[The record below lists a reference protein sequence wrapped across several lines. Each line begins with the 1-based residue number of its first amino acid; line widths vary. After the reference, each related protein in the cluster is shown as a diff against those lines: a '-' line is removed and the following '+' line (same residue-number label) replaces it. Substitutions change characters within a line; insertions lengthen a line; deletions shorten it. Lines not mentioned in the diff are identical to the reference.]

1 MIVFHNKSA
10 RPRKNLEDR
19 DMLGREKRM
28 QGLDVKSLS
37 INDMRDVNKF
47 FEYLEYGLEKSL
59 LVLKKTDQNNT
70 ALKSVNESLLKKNKQ
85 LEAKVARLEMGI
97 TDEPGSVDKG
107 SSGRIESVGDK
118 ESNTPVGMSYDE
130 AVAMMKGNTTEENSD
145 EKESTKEEPAKEDTK
160 DEVSNSKEEVK
171 EEAPVETK
179 EEDVSAEP
187 KVKSVEFK
195 WPELTKDELYS
206 LMESIAKEKGYKVL
220 PEQVNNADGKWFAL
234 GNESGRV
241 YYSSTSNSLSFQA
254 PDKKRYK
261 NVDVPENL
269 KKLGE
274 DFMVLLIELTFTTY
288 GLPKSFTIEKLK
300 KHMSDEYLEGVF
312 VRGNKD

>member
-1 MIVFHNKSA
+1 MKDF
-10 RPRKNLEDR
+10 NL
-19 DMLGREKRM
+19 
-28 QGLDVKSLS
+28 KSLS
-37 INDMRDVNKF
+37 IKDMRDVGKF
-47 FEYLEYGLEKSL
+47 FDMMEYGLEKSL
-59 LVLKKTDQNNT
+59 LVLKITEQNNV
-70 ALKSVNESLLKKNKQ
+70 ALKSVNESLLKENKQ

-107 SSGRIESVGDK
+107 SSGRIESVGEDK
-118 ESNTPVGMSYDE
+118 VSAPVGMSYDE
-130 AVAMMKGNTTEENSD
+130 AVAMMKGSEASGKGSD
-145 EKESTKEEPAKEDTK
+145 EKEETTKEDTK
-160 DEVSNSKEEVK
+160 DEVSNSKEVK
-171 EEAPVETK
+171 EDIKEDK

-241 YYSSTSNSLSFQA
+241 YYSSTSNSVSFQA

>member
-1 MIVFHNKSA
+1 MKDF
-10 RPRKNLEDR
+10 NL
-19 DMLGREKRM
+19 
-28 QGLDVKSLS
+28 KSLS
-37 INDMRDVNKF
+37 IKDMRDVSKF
-47 FEYLEYGLEKSL
+47 FDMMEYGLEKSL
-59 LVLKKTDQNNT
+59 LVLKNTEQNNV
-70 ALKSVNESLLKKNKQ
+70 ALKSVNKSLLKENKQ

-107 SSGRIESVGDK
+107 SSGRIESVGDDK
-118 ESNTPVGMSYDE
+118 SSTPVGMSYDE
-130 AVAMMKGNTTEENSD
+130 AVAMMKGSEG
-145 EKESTKEEPAKEDTK
+145 EKEETTKEDTK
-160 DEVSNSKEEVK
+160 DEVSNSEEVK
-171 EEAPVETK
+171 EEAPAEVK

-241 YYSSTSNSLSFQA
+241 YYSSVSNSLSFQA

>member
-1 MIVFHNKSA
+1 MKDF
-10 RPRKNLEDR
+10 NL
-19 DMLGREKRM
+19 
-28 QGLDVKSLS
+28 KSLS
-37 INDMRDVNKF
+37 IKDMRDVGKF
-47 FEYLEYGLEKSL
+47 FDMMEYGLEKSL
-59 LVLKKTDQNNT
+59 LVLKNTEQNNV
-70 ALKSVNESLLKKNKQ
+70 ALKSVNESLLKENKQ

-107 SSGRIESVGDK
+107 SSGRIESVGDDK
-118 ESNTPVGMSYDE
+118 SSTPVGMSYDE
-130 AVAMMKGNTTEENSD
+130 AVAMMKGSEASGKGSNDDTK
-145 EKESTKEEPAKEDTK
+145 KEGTK
-160 DEVSNSKEEVK
+160 DEVSNPKEVKEEVK
-171 EEAPVETK
+171 EEAPIEDK

-195 WPELTKDELYS
+195 WPELSKDELYS

-274 DFMVLLIELTFTTY
+274 DFIVLLIELTFTVY

-300 KHMSDEYLEGVF
+300 KHMSDEYLEKVF

>member
-1 MIVFHNKSA
+1 MKDF
-10 RPRKNLEDR
+10 NL
-19 DMLGREKRM
+19 
-28 QGLDVKSLS
+28 KSLS
-37 INDMRDVNKF
+37 IKDMRDVGKF
-47 FEYLEYGLEKSL
+47 FDMMEYGLDKSL
-59 LVLKKTDQNNT
+59 LVLKNTEQNNV
-70 ALKSVNESLLKKNKQ
+70 ALKSVNESLLKENKQ
-85 LEAKVARLEMGI
+85 LEAKIARLEAGI
-97 TDEPGSVDKG
+97 TDEVGSVDKG
-107 SSGRIESVGDK
+107 SSGRIESVGEDK
-118 ESNTPVGMSYDE
+118 SSTPVGMSYDE
-130 AVAMMKGNTTEENSD
+130 AVAMMKGSD
-145 EKESTKEEPAKEDTK
+145 EDTKEEDTK
-160 DEVSNSKEEVK
+160 DEVSNPKEVK
-171 EEAPVETK
+171 EEVK

-241 YYSSTSNSLSFQA
+241 YYSSVSNSLSFQA

-288 GLPKSFTIEKLK
+288 GLPKSFSIEKLK

-312 VRGNKD
+312 IRGNKD

>member
-1 MIVFHNKSA
+1 MKDF
-10 RPRKNLEDR
+10 NL
-19 DMLGREKRM
+19 
-28 QGLDVKSLS
+28 KSLS
-37 INDMRDVNKF
+37 IKDMRDVGKF
-47 FEYLEYGLEKSL
+47 FDMMEYGLEKSL
-59 LVLKKTDQNNT
+59 LVLKNTEQNNV
-70 ALKSVNESLLKKNKQ
+70 ALKSVNKSLLKENKQ
-85 LEAKVARLEMGI
+85 LEAKVARLEMVI
-97 TDEPGSVDKG
+97 TDEPGSVNKG

-130 AVAMMKGNTTEENSD
+130 AVAMMKGSN
-145 EKESTKEEPAKEDTK
+145 EKESKEDIKEDTK
-160 DEVSNSKEEVK
+160 DEVSNSEEVK
-171 EEAPVETK
+171 EEATK

>member
-1 MIVFHNKSA
+1 
-10 RPRKNLEDR
+10 
-19 DMLGREKRM
+19 MLGRENNMKDFN
-28 QGLDVKSLS
+28 LKSLS
-37 INDMRDVNKF
+37 IKDMRDVGKF
-47 FEYLEYGLEKSL
+47 FDMMEYGLEKSL
-59 LVLKKTDQNNT
+59 LVLKNTEQNNV
-70 ALKSVNESLLKKNKQ
+70 ALKSVNESLLKENKQ
-85 LEAKVARLEMGI
+85 LEAKIARLEMGI

-107 SSGRIESVGDK
+107 SSGRIESVGEDK
-118 ESNTPVGMSYDE
+118 SSTPVGMSYDE
-130 AVAMMKGNTTEENSD
+130 AVAMMKGSSEEEEN
-145 EKESTKEEPAKEDTK
+145 KEETTKEDTK
-160 DEVSNSKEEVK
+160 DEVSNSKEVK
-171 EEAPVETK
+171 EEAKE

-241 YYSSTSNSLSFQA
+241 YYSSVSNSLSFQA

-274 DFMVLLIELTFTTY
+274 DFMVLLIELTFTVY

>member
-1 MIVFHNKSA
+1 
-10 RPRKNLEDR
+10 
-19 DMLGREKRM
+19 MLGRENSMKDFN
-28 QGLDVKSLS
+28 LKSLS
-37 INDMRDVNKF
+37 IKDMRDVGKF
-47 FEYLEYGLEKSL
+47 FDMMEYGLEKSL
-59 LVLKKTDQNNT
+59 LVLKNTEQNNV
-70 ALKSVNESLLKKNKQ
+70 ALKSVNESLLKENKQ

-107 SSGRIESVGDK
+107 SSGRIESVGEDK
-118 ESNTPVGMSYDE
+118 SSTPVGMSYDE
-130 AVAMMKGNTTEENSD
+130 AVAMMKGSEG
-145 EKESTKEEPAKEDTK
+145 EKEDTKEEPAKEDTK
-160 DEVSNSKEEVK
+160 DKVSTPKEVKPEEVK
-171 EEAPVETK
+171 EEVK

-206 LMESIAKEKGYKVL
+206 LMESSAKEKGYKVL

-312 VRGNKD
+312 IRGNKD

>member
-1 MIVFHNKSA
+1 MKDF
-10 RPRKNLEDR
+10 NL
-19 DMLGREKRM
+19 
-28 QGLDVKSLS
+28 KSLS
-37 INDMRDVNKF
+37 IKDMRDVGKF
-47 FEYLEYGLEKSL
+47 FDMMEYGLEKSL
-59 LVLKKTDQNNT
+59 LVLKNTEQNNV
-70 ALKSVNESLLKKNKQ
+70 ALKSVNESLLKENKQ
-85 LEAKVARLEMGI
+85 LEAKVSRLEMGI

-118 ESNTPVGMSYDE
+118 VSSPVGMSYDE
-130 AVAMMKGNTTEENSD
+130 AVAMMKGSEGD
-145 EKESTKEEPAKEDTK
+145 TKKEDTK
-160 DEVSNSKEEVK
+160 DEVSNSKEVKEEVK
-171 EEAPVETK
+171 EEAPV

-274 DFMVLLIELTFTTY
+274 DFMVLLIELTFTVY

>member
-1 MIVFHNKSA
+1 
-10 RPRKNLEDR
+10 
-19 DMLGREKRM
+19 MLGRENSMKDFN
-28 QGLDVKSLS
+28 LKSLS
-37 INDMRDVNKF
+37 IKDMRDVSKF
-47 FEYLEYGLEKSL
+47 FDMMEYGLEKSL
-59 LVLKKTDQNNT
+59 LVLKNTEQNNV
-70 ALKSVNESLLKKNKQ
+70 ALKSVNESLLKENKQ

-107 SSGRIESVGDK
+107 SSGRIESVGEDK
-118 ESNTPVGMSYDE
+118 SSTPVGMSYDE
-130 AVAMMKGNTTEENSD
+130 AVAMMKGSEG
-145 EKESTKEEPAKEDTK
+145 EKEDTKEESAKEDTK
-160 DEVSNSKEEVK
+160 DEVSNSEEVK
-171 EEAPVETK
+171 EESPAEDK

>member
-1 MIVFHNKSA
+1 
-10 RPRKNLEDR
+10 
-19 DMLGREKRM
+19 MLGRENSMKDFN
-28 QGLDVKSLS
+28 LKSLS
-37 INDMRDVNKF
+37 IKDMRDVGKF
-47 FEYLEYGLEKSL
+47 FDMMEYGLEKSL
-59 LVLKKTDQNNT
+59 LVLKNTEQNNV
-70 ALKSVNESLLKKNKQ
+70 ALKSVNESLLKENKQ

-118 ESNTPVGMSYDE
+118 VSSPVGMSYDE
-130 AVAMMKGNTTEENSD
+130 AVAMMKGSNEE
-145 EKESTKEEPAKEDTK
+145 TKEEDIK
-160 DEVSNSKEEVK
+160 DEVSNSKEVTK
-171 EEAPVETK
+171 EEVK

-241 YYSSTSNSLSFQA
+241 YYSSVSNSLSFQA

-274 DFMVLLIELTFTTY
+274 DFMVLLIELTFTVY

>member
-1 MIVFHNKSA
+1 MKDF
-10 RPRKNLEDR
+10 NL
-19 DMLGREKRM
+19 
-28 QGLDVKSLS
+28 KSLS
-37 INDMRDVNKF
+37 IKDMRDVSKF
-47 FEYLEYGLEKSL
+47 FDMMEYGLEKSL
-59 LVLKKTDQNNT
+59 LVLKNTEQNNV
-70 ALKSVNESLLKKNKQ
+70 ALKSVNESLLKENKQ
-85 LEAKVARLEMGI
+85 LEAKIARLEMGI
-97 TDEPGSVDKG
+97 TDESGSVDKG

-130 AVAMMKGNTTEENSD
+130 AVAMMKGSEG
-145 EKESTKEEPAKEDTK
+145 EKEDTRKETTKEDTK
-160 DEVSNSKEEVK
+160 DEVSNPKEVK
-171 EEAPVETK
+171 EEAPAEDK

-288 GLPKSFTIEKLK
+288 GLPKSFSIEKLK

-312 VRGNKD
+312 IRGNKD

>member
-1 MIVFHNKSA
+1 MKDF
-10 RPRKNLEDR
+10 NL
-19 DMLGREKRM
+19 
-28 QGLDVKSLS
+28 KSLS
-37 INDMRDVNKF
+37 IKDMRDVGKF
-47 FEYLEYGLEKSL
+47 FDMMEYGLEKSL
-59 LVLKKTDQNNT
+59 LVLKNTEQNNV
-70 ALKSVNESLLKKNKQ
+70 ALKSVNKSLLKENKQ

-107 SSGRIESVGDK
+107 SSGRIESVADK

-130 AVAMMKGNTTEENSD
+130 AVAMMKGSEG
-145 EKESTKEEPAKEDTK
+145 EKENTKEEDTK
-160 DEVSNSKEEVK
+160 DEVSNPKEVK
-171 EEAPVETK
+171 EEASVEEK

-274 DFMVLLIELTFTTY
+274 DFIVLLIELTFTTY

>member
-1 MIVFHNKSA
+1 MKDF
-10 RPRKNLEDR
+10 NL
-19 DMLGREKRM
+19 
-28 QGLDVKSLS
+28 KSLS
-37 INDMRDVNKF
+37 IKDMRDVGKF
-47 FEYLEYGLEKSL
+47 FDMMEYGLEKSL
-59 LVLKKTDQNNT
+59 LVLKNTEQNNV
-70 ALKSVNESLLKKNKQ
+70 ALKSVNESLLKENKQ

-107 SSGRIESVGDK
+107 SSGRIESVGEDK
-118 ESNTPVGMSYDE
+118 SSTPVGMSYDE
-130 AVAMMKGNTTEENSD
+130 AVAMMKGSTTEESDD
-145 EKESTKEEPAKEDTK
+145 EKENTKEEPAKETTKEDTK
-160 DEVSNSKEEVK
+160 DEVSNSKEVK
-171 EEAPVETK
+171 EEASTEDK

-241 YYSSTSNSLSFQA
+241 YYSSVSNSLSFQA

-269 KKLGE
+269 KRLGE
-274 DFMVLLIELTFTTY
+274 DFMVLLIELTFTAY

>member
-1 MIVFHNKSA
+1 MKDF
-10 RPRKNLEDR
+10 NL
-19 DMLGREKRM
+19 
-28 QGLDVKSLS
+28 KSLS
-37 INDMRDVNKF
+37 IKDMRDVGKF
-47 FEYLEYGLEKSL
+47 FDMMEYGLEKSL
-59 LVLKKTDQNNT
+59 LVLKNTEQNNV
-70 ALKSVNESLLKKNKQ
+70 ALKSVNKSLLKENKQ

-107 SSGRIESVGDK
+107 SSGRIESVADK

-130 AVAMMKGNTTEENSD
+130 AVAMMKGSEG
-145 EKESTKEEPAKEDTK
+145 EKEETTKEDTK
-160 DEVSNSKEEVK
+160 DEVSNPKEVK
-171 EEAPVETK
+171 EDIKEDK

-274 DFMVLLIELTFTTY
+274 DFMVLLIELTFTAY

>member
-1 MIVFHNKSA
+1 MKDF
-10 RPRKNLEDR
+10 NL
-19 DMLGREKRM
+19 
-28 QGLDVKSLS
+28 KSLS
-37 INDMRDVNKF
+37 IKDMRDVGKF
-47 FEYLEYGLEKSL
+47 FDMMEYGLEKSL
-59 LVLKKTDQNNT
+59 LVLKNTEQNNV
-70 ALKSVNESLLKKNKQ
+70 ALKSVNESLLKENKQ

-107 SSGRIESVGDK
+107 SSGRIESVVDK

-130 AVAMMKGNTTEENSD
+130 AVAMMKGED
-145 EKESTKEEPAKEDTK
+145 ESKDEDTKEETTKDTKKEDTK

-171 EEAPVETK
+171 EDSKEDK

-288 GLPKSFTIEKLK
+288 GLPKSFSIEKLK

-312 VRGNKD
+312 IRGNKD

>member
-1 MIVFHNKSA
+1 MTVFHDKSA

-19 DMLGREKRM
+19 DMLGRENSMKDFN
-28 QGLDVKSLS
+28 LKSLS
-37 INDMRDVNKF
+37 IKDMRDVGKF
-47 FEYLEYGLEKSL
+47 FDMMEYGLEKSL
-59 LVLKKTDQNNT
+59 LVLKNTEQNNV
-70 ALKSVNESLLKKNKQ
+70 ALKSVNESLLKENKQ

-107 SSGRIESVGDK
+107 SSGRIESVGEDK
-118 ESNTPVGMSYDE
+118 SSTPVGMSYDE
-130 AVAMMKGNTTEENSD
+130 AVAMMKGNEVSGKGSDDSEES
-145 EKESTKEEPAKEDTK
+145 KEETTKKDTK
-160 DEVSNSKEEVK
+160 DEVSTPKVKENDVK
-171 EEAPVETK
+171 EEIK

-274 DFMVLLIELTFTTY
+274 DFIVLLIELTFTTY

>member
-1 MIVFHNKSA
+1 MKGIDI
-10 RPRKNLEDR
+10 KN
-19 DMLGREKRM
+19 
-28 QGLDVKSLS
+28 LS

-130 AVAMMKGNTTEENSD
+130 AVSLMKGEDTS
-145 EKESTKEEPAKEDTK
+145 EKEDIKEEPAKDTK
-160 DEVSNSKEEVK
+160 DEVSDSKEEV
-171 EEAPVETK
+171 K

>member
-1 MIVFHNKSA
+1 
-10 RPRKNLEDR
+10 
-19 DMLGREKRM
+19 MLGRENIMKDFN
-28 QGLDVKSLS
+28 LKSLS
-37 INDMRDVNKF
+37 IKDMRDVGKF
-47 FEYLEYGLEKSL
+47 FDMMEYGLEKSL
-59 LVLKKTDQNNT
+59 LVLKNTEQNNV
-70 ALKSVNESLLKKNKQ
+70 ALKSVNESLLKENKQ

-107 SSGRIESVGDK
+107 SSGRIESVGEDK
-118 ESNTPVGMSYDE
+118 SSTPVGMSYDE
-130 AVAMMKGNTTEENSD
+130 AVAMMKGSND
-145 EKESTKEEPAKEDTK
+145 DTKKEDTK
-160 DEVSNSKEEVK
+160 DEVSDPKEVK
-171 EEAPVETK
+171 DEAPVEDK

-274 DFMVLLIELTFTTY
+274 DFIVLLIELTFTVY

>member
-1 MIVFHNKSA
+1 
-10 RPRKNLEDR
+10 
-19 DMLGREKRM
+19 MLGRENSMKDFN
-28 QGLDVKSLS
+28 LKSLS
-37 INDMRDVNKF
+37 IKDMRDVGKF
-47 FEYLEYGLEKSL
+47 FDMMEYGLEKSL
-59 LVLKKTDQNNT
+59 LVLKNTEQNNV
-70 ALKSVNESLLKKNKQ
+70 ALKSVNESLLKENKQ

-130 AVAMMKGNTTEENSD
+130 AVAMMKGNTTEESND
-145 EKESTKEEPAKEDTK
+145 EKEDIKEETTKEDTK
-160 DEVSNSKEEVK
+160 DEVSNPKEEVK
-171 EEAPVETK
+171 EEAKE

-206 LMESIAKEKGYKVL
+206 LMESIAKDKGYKVL

-274 DFMVLLIELTFTTY
+274 DFMVLLIELTFTVY

>member
-1 MIVFHNKSA
+1 
-10 RPRKNLEDR
+10 
-19 DMLGREKRM
+19 MLGRENSMKDFN
-28 QGLDVKSLS
+28 LKSLS
-37 INDMRDVNKF
+37 IKDMRDVGKF
-47 FEYLEYGLEKSL
+47 FDMMEYGLEKSL
-59 LVLKKTDQNNT
+59 LVLKNTEQNNV
-70 ALKSVNESLLKKNKQ
+70 ALKSVNESLLKENKQ
-85 LEAKVARLEMGI
+85 LEAKVARLEMGL

-107 SSGRIESVGDK
+107 SSGRIESVGEDK
-118 ESNTPVGMSYDE
+118 SSTPVGMSYDE
-130 AVAMMKGNTTEENSD
+130 AVAMMKGSEGG
-145 EKESTKEEPAKEDTK
+145 KEDTKEDTK
-160 DEVSNSKEEVK
+160 DEVSDTKEVTK
-171 EEAPVETK
+171 EEAPVEDK

-274 DFMVLLIELTFTTY
+274 DFMVLLIELTFTVY
-288 GLPKSFTIEKLK
+288 GLPKSFSIEKLK

>member
-1 MIVFHNKSA
+1 MKDF
-10 RPRKNLEDR
+10 NL
-19 DMLGREKRM
+19 
-28 QGLDVKSLS
+28 KSLS
-37 INDMRDVNKF
+37 IKDMRDVGKF
-47 FEYLEYGLEKSL
+47 FDMMEYGLEKSL
-59 LVLKKTDQNNT
+59 LVLKNTEQNNV
-70 ALKSVNESLLKKNKQ
+70 ALKSVNKSLLKENKQ
-85 LEAKVARLEMGI
+85 LEAKVSRLEMGI

-107 SSGRIESVGDK
+107 SSGRIESVGGEAK
-118 ESNTPVGMSYDE
+118 SPVGMSYDE
-130 AVAMMKGNTTEENSD
+130 AVAMMKGTDEEES
-145 EKESTKEEPAKEDTK
+145 KEDAKEDTK
-160 DEVSNSKEEVK
+160 DEVSTPEEVDAKEEVK
-171 EEAPVETK
+171 EEAK

-241 YYSSTSNSLSFQA
+241 YYSSTSNSLSFQS

-288 GLPKSFTIEKLK
+288 GLPKSFSIEKLK
-300 KHMSDEYLEGVF
+300 KHMSDEYLEKVF
-312 VRGNKD
+312 IRGNKD

>member
-1 MIVFHNKSA
+1 
-10 RPRKNLEDR
+10 
-19 DMLGREKRM
+19 MLGRENSMKDFN
-28 QGLDVKSLS
+28 LKSLS
-37 INDMRDVNKF
+37 IKDMRDVGKF
-47 FEYLEYGLEKSL
+47 FDMMEYGLEKSL
-59 LVLKKTDQNNT
+59 LVLKNTEQNNV
-70 ALKSVNESLLKKNKQ
+70 ALKSVNESLLKENKQ

-107 SSGRIESVGDK
+107 SSGRIESVGEDK
-118 ESNTPVGMSYDE
+118 SSTPVGMSYDE
-130 AVAMMKGNTTEENSD
+130 AVAMMKGNDDKETT
-145 EKESTKEEPAKEDTK
+145 KEDTK
-160 DEVSNSKEEVK
+160 DEVSTAKEVDTKEED
-171 EEAPVETK
+171 K

-274 DFMVLLIELTFTTY
+274 DFMVLLIELTFTVY

>member
-1 MIVFHNKSA
+1 MKDF
-10 RPRKNLEDR
+10 NL
-19 DMLGREKRM
+19 
-28 QGLDVKSLS
+28 KSLS
-37 INDMRDVNKF
+37 IKDMRDVSKF
-47 FEYLEYGLEKSL
+47 FDMMEYGLEKSL
-59 LVLKKTDQNNT
+59 LVLKNTEQNNV
-70 ALKSVNESLLKKNKQ
+70 ALKSVNESLLKENKQ

-97 TDEPGSVDKG
+97 TDEPGSVEKG
-107 SSGRIESVGDK
+107 SSGRIESVGENK
-118 ESNTPVGMSYDE
+118 SSTPVGMSYDE
-130 AVAMMKGNTTEENSD
+130 AVSLMKGEDND
-145 EKESTKEEPAKEDTK
+145 AKKEDTK
-160 DEVSNSKEEVK
+160 DEVPNPKEEVSAEEGTK
-171 EEAPVETK
+171 EEVK

-195 WPELTKDELYS
+195 WPELSKDELYS

-241 YYSSTSNSLSFQA
+241 YYSSVSNSLSFQA

-300 KHMSDEYLEGVF
+300 KHMSDEYLQGVF

>member
-1 MIVFHNKSA
+1 MKDF
-10 RPRKNLEDR
+10 NL
-19 DMLGREKRM
+19 
-28 QGLDVKSLS
+28 KSLS
-37 INDMRDVNKF
+37 IKDMRDVGKF
-47 FEYLEYGLEKSL
+47 FDMMEHGLEKSL
-59 LVLKKTDQNNT
+59 LVLKNTEQNNV
-70 ALKSVNESLLKKNKQ
+70 ALKSVNESLLKENKQ

-107 SSGRIESVGDK
+107 SSGRIESVGDNV
-118 ESNTPVGMSYDE
+118 SSPVGMSYDE
-130 AVAMMKGNTTEENSD
+130 AVAMMKGSEG
-145 EKESTKEEPAKEDTK
+145 ESTKEETTKEDTK
-160 DEVSNSKEEVK
+160 DEVSNPKEEVK
-171 EEAPVETK
+171 EEVPVEDK

-288 GLPKSFTIEKLK
+288 GLPKSFSIEKLK

>member
-1 MIVFHNKSA
+1 MKDF
-10 RPRKNLEDR
+10 NL
-19 DMLGREKRM
+19 
-28 QGLDVKSLS
+28 KSLS
-37 INDMRDVNKF
+37 IKDMRDVGKF
-47 FEYLEYGLEKSL
+47 FDMMEYGLEKSL
-59 LVLKKTDQNNT
+59 LVLKNTEQNNV
-70 ALKSVNESLLKKNKQ
+70 ALKSVNESLLKENKQ

-130 AVAMMKGNTTEENSD
+130 AVAMMKGSD
-145 EKESTKEEPAKEDTK
+145 EKENTKEETTKKDTK
-160 DEVSNSKEEVK
+160 DEVSDSKEVK
-171 EEAPVETK
+171 EEAPVEDK

-195 WPELTKDELYS
+195 WPELSKDELYS

-241 YYSSTSNSLSFQA
+241 YYSSVSNSLSFQA

-300 KHMSDEYLEGVF
+300 KYMSDEYLEKVF
-312 VRGNKD
+312 IRGNKD

>member
-1 MIVFHNKSA
+1 MKDF
-10 RPRKNLEDR
+10 NL
-19 DMLGREKRM
+19 
-28 QGLDVKSLS
+28 KSLS
-37 INDMRDVNKF
+37 IKDMRDVSKF
-47 FEYLEYGLEKSL
+47 FDMMEYGLEKSL
-59 LVLKKTDQNNT
+59 LVLKNTEQNNV
-70 ALKSVNESLLKKNKQ
+70 ALKSVNKSLLKENKQ

-107 SSGRIESVGDK
+107 SSGRIESVGEDK
-118 ESNTPVGMSYDE
+118 SNTPVGMSYDE
-130 AVAMMKGNTTEENSD
+130 AVAMMKGNSD
-145 EKESTKEEPAKEDTK
+145 EKESKEDAKEDTREEATKEDTK
-160 DEVSNSKEEVK
+160 DEVSNSKEVK
-171 EEAPVETK
+171 AEAKE

-300 KHMSDEYLEGVF
+300 KHMSDEYLEKVF
-312 VRGNKD
+312 ARGNKD

>member
-1 MIVFHNKSA
+1 MKDF
-10 RPRKNLEDR
+10 NL
-19 DMLGREKRM
+19 
-28 QGLDVKSLS
+28 KSLS
-37 INDMRDVNKF
+37 IKDMRDVGKF
-47 FEYLEYGLEKSL
+47 FDMMEYGLEKSL
-59 LVLKKTDQNNT
+59 LVLKNTEQNNV
-70 ALKSVNESLLKKNKQ
+70 ALKSVNESLLKENKQ

-107 SSGRIESVGDK
+107 SSGRIESVGDDK
-118 ESNTPVGMSYDE
+118 VSAPVGMSYDE
-130 AVAMMKGNTTEENSD
+130 AVAMMKGSNEED
-145 EKESTKEEPAKEDTK
+145 AKEETTKEDIK
-160 DEVSNSKEEVK
+160 DEVSNPKEVKEEVK
-171 EEAPVETK
+171 EEAPAEDK

-269 KKLGE
+269 RKLGE

>member
-1 MIVFHNKSA
+1 MKDF
-10 RPRKNLEDR
+10 NL
-19 DMLGREKRM
+19 
-28 QGLDVKSLS
+28 KSLS
-37 INDMRDVNKF
+37 IKDMRDVGKF
-47 FEYLEYGLEKSL
+47 FDMMEYGLEKSL
-59 LVLKKTDQNNT
+59 LVLKNTEQNNV
-70 ALKSVNESLLKKNKQ
+70 ALKSVNKSLLKENKQ
-85 LEAKVARLEMGI
+85 LESKVARLEMGI

-107 SSGRIESVGDK
+107 SSGRIESVGEDK
-118 ESNTPVGMSYDE
+118 SSTPVGMSYDE
-130 AVAMMKGNTTEENSD
+130 AVAMMKGNND
-145 EKESTKEEPAKEDTK
+145 GTKEETTKEDIKEDTK
-160 DEVSNSKEEVK
+160 DEVSNSKEVEPEVK
-171 EEAPVETK
+171 EDTKEEVPAEDK

-241 YYSSTSNSLSFQA
+241 YYSSVSNSLSFQA

-274 DFMVLLIELTFTTY
+274 DFMVLLIELTFTAY
-288 GLPKSFTIEKLK
+288 GLPKSFSIEKLK
-300 KHMSDEYLEGVF
+300 KHMSDEYLEKVF
-312 VRGNKD
+312 IRGNKD

>member
-1 MIVFHNKSA
+1 MKDF
-10 RPRKNLEDR
+10 NL
-19 DMLGREKRM
+19 
-28 QGLDVKSLS
+28 KSLS
-37 INDMRDVNKF
+37 IKDMRDVGKF
-47 FEYLEYGLEKSL
+47 FDMMEYGLEKSL
-59 LVLKKTDQNNT
+59 LVLKNTEQNNV
-70 ALKSVNESLLKKNKQ
+70 ALKSVNKSLLKENKQ
-85 LEAKVARLEMGI
+85 LEAKIARLEMGI

-107 SSGRIESVGDK
+107 SSGRIESVGEDK
-118 ESNTPVGMSYDE
+118 SSTPVGMSYDE
-130 AVAMMKGNTTEENSD
+130 AVAMMKGNN
-145 EKESTKEEPAKEDTK
+145 EKEESKEDVKEDTK
-160 DEVSNSKEEVK
+160 DEVSTPKEVK
-171 EEAPVETK
+171 EEAPVEDK

-195 WPELTKDELYS
+195 WPELSKDELYS

-300 KHMSDEYLEGVF
+300 KHMSDEYLEKVF

>member
-1 MIVFHNKSA
+1 MKDF
-10 RPRKNLEDR
+10 NL
-19 DMLGREKRM
+19 
-28 QGLDVKSLS
+28 KSLS
-37 INDMRDVNKF
+37 IKDMRDVGKF
-47 FEYLEYGLEKSL
+47 FDMMEYGLEKSL
-59 LVLKKTDQNNT
+59 LVLKNTEQNNV
-70 ALKSVNESLLKKNKQ
+70 ALKSVNESLLKENKQ

-97 TDEPGSVDKG
+97 TDGPGSVDKG
-107 SSGRIESVGDK
+107 SSGRIESVGDN
-118 ESNTPVGMSYDE
+118 SVSAPVGMSYDE
-130 AVAMMKGNTTEENSD
+130 AVAMMKGSND
-145 EKESTKEEPAKEDTK
+145 DTKKEDTK
-160 DEVSNSKEEVK
+160 DEVSNSKEVK
-171 EEAPVETK
+171 EEVPAEDK
-179 EEDVSAEP
+179 EEAKGEEDVSAEP

-241 YYSSTSNSLSFQA
+241 YYSSVSNSLSFQA

-274 DFMVLLIELTFTTY
+274 DFIVLLIELTFTVY

>member
-1 MIVFHNKSA
+1 MIVFHDKSA

-19 DMLGREKRM
+19 DMLGRENSMKDFN
-28 QGLDVKSLS
+28 LKSLS
-37 INDMRDVNKF
+37 IKDMRDVGKF
-47 FEYLEYGLEKSL
+47 FDMMEYGLEKSL
-59 LVLKKTDQNNT
+59 LVLKNTEQNNV
-70 ALKSVNESLLKKNKQ
+70 ALKSVNESLLKENKQ
-85 LEAKVARLEMGI
+85 LEAKIARLEMGI

-107 SSGRIESVGDK
+107 SSGRIESVGEDK
-118 ESNTPVGMSYDE
+118 SSTPVGMSYDE
-130 AVAMMKGNTTEENSD
+130 AVAMMKGSEG
-145 EKESTKEEPAKEDTK
+145 EKENTKEEDTK
-160 DEVSNSKEEVK
+160 DEVSGSKEVK
-171 EEAPVETK
+171 EEAPVKDK

-195 WPELTKDELYS
+195 WPELSKDELYS
-206 LMESIAKEKGYKVL
+206 LMESISKEKGYKVL

-261 NVDVPENL
+261 NVDVPKNL

-300 KHMSDEYLEGVF
+300 KHMSDEYLEKVF
-312 VRGNKD
+312 IRGNKD

>member
-1 MIVFHNKSA
+1 
-10 RPRKNLEDR
+10 
-19 DMLGREKRM
+19 
-28 QGLDVKSLS
+28 
-37 INDMRDVNKF
+37 
-47 FEYLEYGLEKSL
+47 
-59 LVLKKTDQNNT
+59 
-70 ALKSVNESLLKKNKQ
+70 
-85 LEAKVARLEMGI
+85 MGI

-107 SSGRIESVGDK
+107 SSGRIESVGEDK
-118 ESNTPVGMSYDE
+118 SSTPVGMSYDE
-130 AVAMMKGNTTEENSD
+130 AVAMMKGEN
-145 EKESTKEEPAKEDTK
+145 EKEETTKEDTK
-160 DEVSNSKEEVK
+160 DGVSNPKEEVK
-171 EEAPVETK
+171 EEAPAEDK

-206 LMESIAKEKGYKVL
+206 LMESIAKEKGYKAL

-241 YYSSTSNSLSFQA
+241 YYSSVSNSLSFQA

-269 KKLGE
+269 RKLGE
-274 DFMVLLIELTFTTY
+274 DFMVLLIELTFTVY

-300 KHMSDEYLEGVF
+300 KHMSDEYLEKVF
-312 VRGNKD
+312 IRGNKD

>member
-1 MIVFHNKSA
+1 MKDF
-10 RPRKNLEDR
+10 NL
-19 DMLGREKRM
+19 
-28 QGLDVKSLS
+28 KSLS
-37 INDMRDVNKF
+37 IKDMRDVGKF
-47 FEYLEYGLEKSL
+47 FDMMEYGLEKSL
-59 LVLKKTDQNNT
+59 LVLKNTEQNNV
-70 ALKSVNESLLKKNKQ
+70 ALKSVNESLLKENKQ
-85 LEAKVARLEMGI
+85 LEAKVARLEMGL

-107 SSGRIESVGDK
+107 SSGRIESVGEDK
-118 ESNTPVGMSYDE
+118 SSTPVGMSYDE
-130 AVAMMKGNTTEENSD
+130 AVAMMKGSEGG
-145 EKESTKEEPAKEDTK
+145 KEDTKEDTK
-160 DEVSNSKEEVK
+160 DEVSDTKEVTK
-171 EEAPVETK
+171 EEAPVEDK

-274 DFMVLLIELTFTTY
+274 DFMVLLIELTFTVY
-288 GLPKSFTIEKLK
+288 GLPKSFSIEKLK

>member
-1 MIVFHNKSA
+1 MKDF
-10 RPRKNLEDR
+10 NL
-19 DMLGREKRM
+19 
-28 QGLDVKSLS
+28 KSLS
-37 INDMRDVNKF
+37 IKDMRDVGKF
-47 FEYLEYGLEKSL
+47 FDMMEYGLEKSL
-59 LVLKKTDQNNT
+59 LVLKNTEQNNV
-70 ALKSVNESLLKKNKQ
+70 ALKSVNESLLKENKQ
-85 LEAKVARLEMGI
+85 LEAKVARLEMGV

-107 SSGRIESVGDK
+107 SSGRIESVGEDK
-118 ESNTPVGMSYDE
+118 SSTPVGMSYDE
-130 AVAMMKGNTTEENSD
+130 AVAMMKGSD
-145 EKESTKEEPAKEDTK
+145 DDTKKEDTK
-160 DEVSNSKEEVK
+160 DEVSNPKEEVK
-171 EEAPVETK
+171 EDIKEEDK

-241 YYSSTSNSLSFQA
+241 YYSSVSNSLSFQA

-261 NVDVPENL
+261 NVDVPESL

-274 DFMVLLIELTFTTY
+274 DFIVLLIELTFTTY
-288 GLPKSFTIEKLK
+288 GLPKSFSIEKLK
-300 KHMSDEYLEGVF
+300 KHMSDEYLEKVF
-312 VRGNKD
+312 IRGNKD

>member
-1 MIVFHNKSA
+1 MKDF
-10 RPRKNLEDR
+10 NL
-19 DMLGREKRM
+19 
-28 QGLDVKSLS
+28 KSLS
-37 INDMRDVNKF
+37 IKDMRDVGKF
-47 FEYLEYGLEKSL
+47 FDMMEYGLEKSL
-59 LVLKKTDQNNT
+59 LVLKITEQNNV
-70 ALKSVNESLLKKNKQ
+70 ALKSVNESLLKENKQ

-107 SSGRIESVGDK
+107 SSGRIESVGEDK
-118 ESNTPVGMSYDE
+118 VSAPVGMSYDE
-130 AVAMMKGNTTEENSD
+130 AVAMMKGSEASGKGSD
-145 EKESTKEEPAKEDTK
+145 EKEETTKEDTK
-160 DEVSNSKEEVK
+160 DEVSNSKEVK
-171 EEAPVETK
+171 EDIKEDK

>member
-1 MIVFHNKSA
+1 MKDF
-10 RPRKNLEDR
+10 NL
-19 DMLGREKRM
+19 
-28 QGLDVKSLS
+28 KSLS
-37 INDMRDVNKF
+37 IKDMRDVGKF
-47 FEYLEYGLEKSL
+47 FDMMEYGLEKSL
-59 LVLKKTDQNNT
+59 LVLKNTEQNNV
-70 ALKSVNESLLKKNKQ
+70 ALKSVNESLLKENKQ

-130 AVAMMKGNTTEENSD
+130 AVAMMKGSNDDTK
-145 EKESTKEEPAKEDTK
+145 KEATKEDTK
-160 DEVSNSKEEVK
+160 DEVSNSEEVK
-171 EEAPVETK
+171 EEEAPVEDK

-241 YYSSTSNSLSFQA
+241 YYSSVSNSLSFQA

-269 KKLGE
+269 RKLGE
-274 DFMVLLIELTFTTY
+274 DFIVLLIELTFTVY

>member
-1 MIVFHNKSA
+1 
-10 RPRKNLEDR
+10 
-19 DMLGREKRM
+19 MLGRENSMKDFN
-28 QGLDVKSLS
+28 LKSLS
-37 INDMRDVNKF
+37 IKDMRDVGKF
-47 FEYLEYGLEKSL
+47 FDMMEYGLEKSL
-59 LVLKKTDQNNT
+59 LVLKNTEQNNV
-70 ALKSVNESLLKKNKQ
+70 ALKSVNESLLKENKQ

-107 SSGRIESVGDK
+107 SSGRIESVGEDK
-118 ESNTPVGMSYDE
+118 SSTPVGMSYDE
-130 AVAMMKGNTTEENSD
+130 AVAMMKGSD
-145 EKESTKEEPAKEDTK
+145 EKENTKEEDTK
-160 DEVSNSKEEVK
+160 DEVSNSKEVK
-171 EEAPVETK
+171 EEAK
-179 EEDVSAEP
+179 EEEDASAEP
-187 KVKSVEFK
+187 KVKSVKFK

-220 PEQVNNADGKWFAL
+220 PEQVNNADGRWFAL

-274 DFMVLLIELTFTTY
+274 DFMVLLIELTFTVY

-300 KHMSDEYLEGVF
+300 KHMSDEYLEKVF

>member
-1 MIVFHNKSA
+1 MKDF
-10 RPRKNLEDR
+10 NL
-19 DMLGREKRM
+19 
-28 QGLDVKSLS
+28 KSLS
-37 INDMRDVNKF
+37 IKDMRDVGKF
-47 FEYLEYGLEKSL
+47 FDMMEYGLEKSL
-59 LVLKKTDQNNT
+59 LVLKNTEQNNV
-70 ALKSVNESLLKKNKQ
+70 ALKSVNESLLKENKQ
-85 LEAKVARLEMGI
+85 LEAKVARLETGI

-107 SSGRIESVGDK
+107 SSGRIESVGEDK
-118 ESNTPVGMSYDE
+118 SSTPVGMSYDE
-130 AVAMMKGNTTEENSD
+130 AVAMMKGSNEED
-145 EKESTKEEPAKEDTK
+145 TKEETTKEDTK
-160 DEVSNSKEEVK
+160 DKVSNSKEVK
-171 EEAPVETK
+171 AETPAEDK

-274 DFMVLLIELTFTTY
+274 DFIVLLIELTFTTY

-312 VRGNKD
+312 ARGNKD

>member
-1 MIVFHNKSA
+1 MIVFHDKSA

-19 DMLGREKRM
+19 DMLGRENSMKDFN
-28 QGLDVKSLS
+28 LKSLS
-37 INDMRDVNKF
+37 IKDMRDVSKF
-47 FEYLEYGLEKSL
+47 FDMMEYGLEKSL
-59 LVLKKTDQNNT
+59 LVLKNTEQNNV
-70 ALKSVNESLLKKNKQ
+70 ALKSVNESLLKENKQ

-130 AVAMMKGNTTEENSD
+130 AVAMMKGSEG
-145 EKESTKEEPAKEDTK
+145 EKEDTKEETTKEDTK
-160 DEVSNSKEEVK
+160 DEVSNPKEVKEDTKEEV
-171 EEAPVETK
+171 K

-274 DFMVLLIELTFTTY
+274 DFMVLLIELTFATY